1 MRYYIILFIS
11 LTLLSCSKPEQSC
24 KVENLINAANMYFH
38 AEKTKNWDST
48 YKLRYKEFKE
58 SVPVGVYVDQMKKDS
73 IGWKMINYKLGEFKT
88 SFNKAEIL
96 VEIKEVVPM
105 ERRVNKESSIVFKGI
120 IKLLCRNGNWY
131 VLEVPSRNHFSLN
144 SAVVPLN

>member
-1 MRYYIILFIS
+1 
-11 LTLLSCSKPEQSC
+11 
-24 KVENLINAANMYFH
+24 
-38 AEKTKNWDST
+38 
-48 YKLRYKEFKE
+48 
-58 SVPVGVYVDQMKKDS
+58 
-73 IGWKMINYKLGEFKT
+73 MINYKLGEFKT

-105 ERRVNKESSIVFKGI
+105 ELRVYNESSIVFKGF

-131 VLEVPSRNHFSLN
+131 VYEVPARNHFSLN